1 MNAHSP
7 YILDYKVDHPTP
19 KDHPSHMH
27 NEYEMLYFLQG
38 AANYQIEDTI
48 YQLAPGNL
56 LLIRPRRF
64 HCLLPLEP
72 ITYERFVMQ
81 FPVSCIPDRL
91 QNTADVAATI
101 HHYPVGSSIHQRFEQ
116 IYAAREEGMEPAD
129 LTLLMDGL
137 LCELLLNM
145 KYHPTTAA
153 PPSVRLNDTLT
164 RILQDIDRHPHELV
178 DVQSLLKKYF
188 VSRSWLEQS
197 FREQLGMT
205 PLRYISKKRVLYAQA
220 LIQNG
225 LSPTL
230 AAEYCHYNSYVT
242 FYRNYKKI
250 LRRTPEEDAAAAKK

>member
-1 MNAHSP
+1 MNARSP

-27 NEYEMLYFLQG
+27 NEYEILYFLQG
-38 AANYQIEDTI
+38 AANYQIENSI
-48 YQLAPGNL
+48 YQLSPGDL

-64 HCLLPLEP
+64 HRLLPLEP

-91 QNTADVAATI
+91 QNTADVSATI
-101 HHYPVGSSIHQRFEQ
+101 HHYPVGKLIHQRFEQ
-116 IYAAREEGMEPAD
+116 VYAAREEGMAAAD
-129 LTLLMDGL
+129 FTLLMDGL
-137 LCELLLNM
+137 LCELFLNM
-145 KYHPTTAA
+145 KYHPTML
-153 PPSVRLNDTLT
+153 PSVQLNDTLT

-188 VSRSWLEQS
+188 VSRSWLEHS
-197 FREQLGMT
+197 FRELLGMT
-205 PLRYISKKRVLYAQA
+205 PLQYISKKRVLYAQA

-250 LRRTPEEDAAAAKK
+250 LQRAPEEDAMAAKK